1 MRKLIGVLRELARF
15 KAALVG
21 LVILA
26 FIVALA
32 IYTVIAIPYGEA
44 VRLWRGGEEM
54 WRYNPVNAKP
64 AWINYFTPKS
74 LPKTLILSSAVDAV
88 VTEEPLGKTSRKVHI
103 TYTFDYRADVPPS
116 ELAIVY
122 KPVFEKK
129 GPLVTVTWVTPDG
142 REIKFGRMSIKS
154 VSGSGSHWYS
164 ISRDK
169 QLIEKFGDQNVE
181 EGFFNDPN
189 DPARV
194 LKGTHR
200 VEITAYLFEPE
211 ATIETELVIY
221 GTVYGLAG
229 TDHRRRDITVA
240 LMWGT
245 PVALSF
251 GLAAA
256 LGTMITSI
264 IIAAL
269 GAWFGGWA
277 DSLVQRLTEIRMII
291 PTLPI
296 LIMVGMFFSK
306 SIWAILATLLVL
318 NIIES
323 SIKNYRAIFLQEK
336 HAPYI
341 EAARG
346 YGAGH
351 LRIVFRYLIPKI
363 VPMLVPSFVL
373 AVPGYVFLEAALA
386 VLGLGDP
393 VLPTWGKV
401 LSDAYGRGAL
411 FQGHYYWVLE
421 PAFMLMITGFG
432 FTMIGY
438 ALDRIFNPKL
448 REI

>member
-1 MRKLIGVLRELARF
+1 MKRLLGVLHELTRF

-21 LVILA
+21 LVILS
-26 FIVALA
+26 FIVGLA

-54 WRYNPVNAKP
+54 WRYNPVNAEP
-64 AWINYFTPKS
+64 AWVNYFTPKR
-74 LPKTLILSSAVDAV
+74 LPVTRILSSAGDAEV
-88 VTEEPLGKTSRKVHI
+88 REEPLGKTSRKVYI
-103 TYTFDYRADVPPS
+103 TYTFDYRADVAPS
-116 ELAIVY
+116 ELALVY

-129 GPLVTVTWVTPDG
+129 GPLVSVTWVTPDG

-154 VSGSGSHWYS
+154 VSASGAFWYP
-164 ISRDK
+164 ISLDK
-169 QLIEKFGDQNVE
+169 QLIRRFGDQRVE

-189 DPARV
+189 DPTRV
-194 LKGTHR
+194 LKGTHK
-200 VEITAYLFEPE
+200 VTITAFLFEPE
-211 ATIETELVIY
+211 AKIETELVLY
-221 GTVYGLAG
+221 GTVHGLAG
-229 TDHRRRDITVA
+229 TDHRRRDITIA

-306 SIWAILATLLVL
+306 SIWAILATLLIL

-401 LSDAYGRGAL
+401 LSDAYGKGAL

-438 ALDRIFNPKL
+438 ALDRIFNPRL